1 MGKELFDILWNCRK
15 DDGYL
20 ISKGDGHPITADGYR
35 KLWKSL
41 SSHIELYGMTA
52 INFRTTFCTMM
63 VASGVDI
70 KTAQALMGHATPE
83 MTLKVYAKQ
92 EESRIPDAIE
102 KVSSFLAAQ

>member
-1 MGKELFDILWNCRK
+1 MMGDLVQVCTDLSQ
-15 DDGYL
+15 G
-20 ISKGDGHPITADGYR
+20 GDEFLEYR

-83 MTLKVYAKQ
+83 MTLKIYAKQ